1 LTTRTPPAL
10 AGVHVLVVDDDDDSR
25 SMLRAFLSHHGALVT
40 VAADAVEA
48 LAALH
53 RAKVHLIVSDLSMPG
68 IDGLELLLRVRT
80 LPGELHA
87 PTPAIA
93 LTAFDSVAYR
103 RRALDAG
110 FDGYLTKPF
119 DSEALV
125 RAIVRLC
132 R

>member
-1 LTTRTPPAL
+1 MP
-10 AGVHVLVVDDDDDSR
+10 SR
-25 SMLRAFLSHHGALVT
+25 RW
-40 VAADAVEA
+40 
-48 LAALH
+48 ALH

-80 LPGELHA
+80 LPGQRQA

-93 LTAFDSVAYR
+93 LTALDTAAYR

-110 FDGYLTKPF
+110 FDGYLSKPF